1 MSNPDENCTEPSDPV
16 RETNTEQL
24 KDMKCTDTDILSVSC
39 KLAHHSI
46 DIVAECLGLQEYQV
60 NDALKR
66 VTEHHQDHNKVH
78 LLLIKWRE
86 VNQDGAT
93 WDVLTQ
99 RLRSLLEPEN
109 ADNNQGKF
117 TLLEMR
123 IIFMQL
129 PLYTNV

>member
-1 MSNPDENCTEPSDPV
+1 MSNPDENCTESSDPV

-24 KDMKCTDTDILSVSC
+24 RDVKCTDTDILSVSC

-46 DIVAECLGLQEYQV
+46 DLVAECLGLKEYQV

-123 IIFMQL
+123 F
-129 PLYTNV
+129 